1 MTYRFALLGLVLAF
15 VGLAAGCGVSAAA
28 QEDTSGEA
36 TTAEGGSSEDRVTNR
51 ISQTT
56 SPVVETSYVSPL
68 VELYGD
74 VFIAP
79 SSRRAPT

>member
-15 VGLAAGCGVSAAA
+15 VGLAAGCGVSAA

-36 TTAEGGSSEDRVTNR
+36 TTAEGGSSEDRVTDR

-56 SPVVETSYVSPL
+56 SPVVETSYVIPL
-68 VELYGD
+68 VEMYGD